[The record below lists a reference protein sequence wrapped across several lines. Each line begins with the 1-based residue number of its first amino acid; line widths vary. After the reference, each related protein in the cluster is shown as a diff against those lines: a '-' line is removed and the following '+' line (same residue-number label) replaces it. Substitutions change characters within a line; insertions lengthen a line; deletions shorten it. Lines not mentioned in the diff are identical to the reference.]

1 MTLREAM
8 AALEKGANEQCR
20 KTWARHGVPSPMF
33 GVRYEDLYKLQKRI
47 GRDTELARTLWITGN
62 HDARILATLI
72 AEPKDLARDELDS
85 WIAVAEYRLL
95 NDAVARVAAE
105 SAHAVALADAW
116 SRDRS
121 EWISAAGWTSVG
133 VLAAGDKVTDEWLGA
148 RLEGVARGIHAA
160 PNYAR
165 HCMYMALIAAGGG
178 RPALTARAIALA
190 GSIGKVEVDH
200 GDTACK
206 TPDAV
211 PYIKKLVARRK
222 AKGKKPATKKKKEKA
237 KARRKR

>member
-8 AALEKGANEQCR
+8 VALEKGANEQCR
-20 KTWARHGVPSPMF
+20 KTWARHGVPTPMF

-47 GRDTELARTLWITGN
+47 GSDSELARTLWITGN

-72 AEPKDLARDELDS
+72 VEPKDLAKDEIGS

-105 SAHAVALADAW
+105 STHAVALADVW
-116 SRDRS
+116 RRDRS

-133 VLAAGDKVTDEWLGA
+133 VLAAGDKVTDKWLGA
-148 RLEGVARGIHAA
+148 RLEEAARGIHSA

-165 HCMYMALIAAGGG
+165 HCMYMALIATGGS

-190 GSIGKVEVDH
+190 QSIGKVEVDH

-222 AKGKKPATKKKKEKA
+222 AKGRKPAPRRKKA
-237 KARRKR
+237 KARRK